1 LFPKLVLKM
10 YKIYSFLCVLYLMF
24 ATSCISNKDVVYLQ
38 GKTDKQQ
45 ASIEQ
50 VTQKPYR
57 VQSNDVISIKI
68 KALDQKLVEM
78 FNVSTTGASPT
89 SADGLYFDGYTVD
102 DHGNVRIP
110 VLGEMPVLGLTL
122 DEIRIK
128 IEKQLLSDY
137 FNKEADIFV
146 IAKLA
151 GLRYTINGEVGS
163 PGTKSLLQEKVTIL
177 EAIANSGDIT
187 ITGNRKEVVIVRQLP
202 HGTEMY
208 TVDLTNVNILKS
220 PYYYIQPNDY
230 IYIKPIKQKNWGVG
244 TNGLQSF
251 TTILSAL
258 TLVITTYLLIN
269 R

>member
-1 LFPKLVLKM
+1 M
-10 YKIYSFLCVLYLMF
+10 YKIYSFLSVLCLMLTT
-24 ATSCISNKDVVYLQ
+24 ACISHKDVVYLQ
-38 GKTDKQQ
+38 GNDNKVQ
-45 ASIEQ
+45 SSVEQ
-50 VTQKPYR
+50 ITQKPYR

-78 FNVSTTGASPT
+78 FNVSTTGASST
-89 SADGLYFDGYTVD
+89 STDGLYFDGYTVD
-102 DHGNVRIP
+102 DHGNIRIP
-110 VLGEMPVLGLTL
+110 VLGEMSVLGLTL

-128 IEKQLLSDY
+128 VEKQLLSDY

-187 ITGNRKEVVIVRQLP
+187 MTGNRKDVVIVRQLP

-208 TVDLTNVNILKS
+208 SVDLTSATILKS
-220 PYYYIQPNDY
+220 PYFYIQPNDY
-230 IYIKPIKQKNWGVG
+230 IYVKPIKQKTWGVG

-258 TLVITTYLLIN
+258 SLVITTYLLIN

>member
-1 LFPKLVLKM
+1 M
-10 YKIYSFLCVLYLMF
+10 YKIYSFLCVLYLMLM
-24 ATSCISNKDVVYLQ
+24 TSCISHKDIVYLQ
-38 GKTDKQQ
+38 GDSKK
-45 ASIEQ
+45 EQ
-50 VTQKPYR
+50 GSVEQTSQKPYR

-110 VLGEMPVLGLTL
+110 VLGEVAVLGLTL
-122 DEIRIK
+122 DEIRVK

-151 GLRYTINGEVGS
+151 GLRYTINGEIVS
-163 PGTKSLLQEKVTIL
+163 PGTKSILQEKVTIL
-177 EAIANSGDIT
+177 EAIANSGDVT
-187 ITGNRKEVVIVRQLP
+187 ITGDRKDVVIVRQLP

-208 TVDLTNVNILKS
+208 SVDLTSAAILKS

-230 IYIKPIKQKNWGVG
+230 IYVKPIKQKTWGFG